1 MIETLQP
8 PPDDYLRDESRRT
21 GAADRIAFPR
31 TEADVTD
38 ALAEA
43 RRLQLPVTVQGART
57 GVTGGAVPEGGFV
70 LNLSNMTAIRPDGDT
85 LVVQPGATLD
95 AIRAAV
101 PAGRFFAPDPT
112 ESTASIG
119 GMISCNAS
127 GALSFLHGP
136 TRNHILGLRVATASG
151 ELLELHRGRDRA
163 DGLQVRLGSLSAE
176 LPPLPRPHVKNAAGY
191 YVEPG
196 MDLLDLF
203 IGAEGTLGVVTEAT
217 LRLLPAPGA
226 VWGLMAFLPDTTAVV
241 GFVDALR
248 ADQRS
253 GNRKQET
260 GDREQGIGVRGPMSD
275 QPPPTTNHQ
284 PPTMA
289 RLAAIEYF
297 DSRCLDFLRAHAEG
311 LATRGIAVPDL
322 PPGAACV
329 YAEWHAPDE
338 AAAETA
344 VLAAA
349 ERLPDFG
356 ADPDAVLLADNP
368 RDMDKL
374 KLFRHAAPELVNSV
388 LDERRRIHP
397 GLVKLGTDMSVPDD
411 RLADVLALYEADLAA
426 SGLEHLIFGHIGAN
440 HLHVNILPRDP
451 ADYDA
456 GRALYAKWAARIIAW
471 GGSISAEH
479 GIGKI
484 KRDLFRQMAGDDAL
498 RRMRDLKRLLDPGF
512 LLNPGNLI
520 APESPDT

>member
-8 PPDDYLRDESRRT
+8 APADFLRDESRRT
-21 GAADRIAFPR
+21 GSADRIAFPR
-31 TEADVTD
+31 TEADVMA

-57 GVTGGAVPEGGFV
+57 GVTGGAVPDGGLV
-70 LNLSNMTAIRPDGDT
+70 LNLSKMTAIRPDGDT

-101 PAGRFFAPDPT
+101 PAGHFFAPDPT

-136 TRNHILGLRVATASG
+136 TRNHILGLRVATSSD
-151 ELLELHRGRDRA
+151 ELLDLRRGRDRA
-163 DGLQVRLGSLSAE
+163 DGLQVRLGSLSAD
-176 LPPLPRPHVKNAAGY
+176 LPPLPRPRVKNAAGY

-196 MDLLDLF
+196 MDLVDLF
-203 IGAEGTLGVVTEAT
+203 IGAEGTLGIVTEAT

-226 VWGLMAFLPDTTAVV
+226 VWGLMAFLPDTAGVV
-241 GFVDALR
+241 GFVEALR
-248 ADQRS
+248 ADQ
-253 GNRKQET
+253 KPE
-260 GDREQGIGVRGPMSD
+260 VRGQSPGSPATSD
-275 QPPPTTNHQ
+275 LQPSAP
-284 PPTMA
+284 
-289 RLAAIEYF
+289 RLAALEYF
-297 DSRCLDFLRAHAEG
+297 DSRCLDFLRAHADT
-311 LATRGIAVPDL
+311 LASRGIAVPAL
-322 PPGAACV
+322 PPGTACV

-338 AAAETA
+338 AAAEAA

-368 RDMDKL
+368 RDMEKL

-397 GLVKLGTDMSVPDD
+397 GLVKLGTDMSVPDN

-456 GRALYAKWAARIIAW
+456 GRALYARWAARIIEW

-484 KRDLFRQMAGDDAL
+484 KRDLFHQMAGDDTL

-512 LLNPGNLI
+512 LLNPGNLLE
-520 APESPDT
+520 P

>member
-8 PPDDYLRDESRRT
+8 APDDYLRDESRRT

-226 VWGLMAFLPDTTAVV
+226 VWGLMVFLPDTASVV

-248 ADQRS
+248 A
-253 GNRKQET
+253 
-260 GDREQGIGVRGPMSD
+260 EQKPEVRGQRPGSPATSD
-275 QPPPTTNHQ
+275 LQPS
-284 PPTMA
+284 A